1 VNRDHDG
8 RQYVG
13 IDLHR
18 RRSVL
23 RRLGAQLNGHED
35 NIDEATHA
43 ISDACVTHR
52 EEIGFSYF
60 VFGASVSDAL
70 APVVAKLAGT

>member
-1 VNRDHDG
+1 LGVLTTSRLREAAVNRDHVG

-23 RRLGAQLNGHED
+23 RRLGA
-35 NIDEATHA
+35 
-43 ISDACVTHR
+43 
-52 EEIGFSYF
+52 
-60 VFGASVSDAL
+60 
-70 APVVAKLAGT
+70 